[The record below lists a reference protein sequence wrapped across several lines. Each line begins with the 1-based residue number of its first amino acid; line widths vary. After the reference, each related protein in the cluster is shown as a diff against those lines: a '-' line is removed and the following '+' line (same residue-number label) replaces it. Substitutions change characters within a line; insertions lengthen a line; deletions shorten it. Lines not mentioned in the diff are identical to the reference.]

1 MLCFRNTAWAPAV
14 PRLTRRIDL
23 RVTTFVLVVLI
34 WGGAQVSAQ
43 AADVDVVIDLV
54 GVGREISP
62 AIYGVSFADTDQL
75 ASVPYPANRWGGNS
89 VTRYN
94 WQADV
99 SNKASDWFFM
109 NIPGASID
117 PAHLPDGSTADIFVA
132 ESLAS
137 GAAPLMTLPLIGW
150 TPVGVREKKWG
161 FSVAEYGA
169 QDQTECTATGGAFWC
184 QPDAGNGYSGGVRL
198 SGNDPT
204 DTSMAIDSNWVTDWV
219 GHLGSAVRWFALDN
233 EPMLWSE
240 THFDVHPSS
249 VTYDEIW
256 SRTADIGSTVKAAR
270 PNAVLFGPVVWGWC
284 AYFFSAADG
293 CSAGADQ
300 AAHSGQPF
308 LEWYLDRICE
318 HEQNTGVRPVDVLDI
333 HYYPQG
339 GQALAGEGGAALQ
352 ALRLRSVKDLY
363 DPAYVSES
371 WINEPVR
378 LLPRMRELI
387 EQRCPGLG
395 LAITEYN
402 WGQDGISS
410 ALAQAEVLAV
420 FGREGVFAAMR
431 WVVPDVG
438 TRMEDAFRLFLN
450 YDGGGAR
457 VTGTSRSSASS
468 DVDRVGA
475 YAVES
480 PTGDLLVLLFNK
492 STSTENANVAI
503 AQPVSGTA
511 AVYRFTEGSAL
522 GPAGSLEV
530 ISGAA
535 DLVLPARSATLVVL
549 PGATDRVFADGFE
562 GGDVSPWSSTTPSP

>member
-1 MLCFRNTAWAPAV
+1 MTVILTGGGAARWLPASDV
-14 PRLTRRIDL
+14 EVAIDL
-23 RVTTFVLVVLI
+23 EAR
-34 WGGAQVSAQ
+34 GH
-43 AADVDVVIDLV
+43 D
-54 GVGREISP
+54 ISP
-62 AIYGVSFADTDQL
+62 AIYGVSFAGAEEL

-109 NIPGASID
+109 NIPEASAEPEQL
-117 PAHLPDGSTADIFVA
+117 PAGSTADVFVA
-132 ESLAS
+132 ESLDG
-137 GAAPLMTLPLIGW
+137 GAVPLMTLPLIGW
-150 TPVGVREKKWG
+150 TPVGVREKRWG

-184 QPDAGNGYSGGVRL
+184 QPDAGNGYSGGVKL
-198 SGNDPT
+198 TGNDPT
-204 DTSMAIDSNWVTDWV
+204 DTSVAIDSNWVTDWV

-240 THFDVHPSS
+240 THFDVHPSPVS
-249 VTYDEIW
+249 YDELW
-256 SRTADIGSTVKAAR
+256 TRTADIGSAVKAAR
-270 PNAVLFGPVVWGWC
+270 PDAVIFGPVVWGWC

-300 AAHSGQPF
+300 AAHGGLPF
-308 LEWYLDRICE
+308 LDWYLDRICE
-318 HEQNTGVRPVDVLDI
+318 HEQNTGSRPVDVLDI
-333 HYYPQG
+333 HFYPQG
-339 GQALAGEGGAALQ
+339 GQALTAEGGAGLQ

-371 WINEPVR
+371 WIGQPVR
-378 LLPRMRELI
+378 LIPRMRELI
-387 EQRCPGLG
+387 DQRCPGLG
-395 LAITEYN
+395 LAVTEYN

-438 TRMEDAFRLFLN
+438 SRMEDAFRLFLD
-450 YDGGGAR
+450 YDGAGAR
-457 VTGTSRSSASS
+457 VTGTSRSSDST

-480 PTGDLLVLLFNK
+480 PTGDLLLLLFNK
-492 STSTENANVAI
+492 STSAENIVVTI
-503 AQPVSGTA
+503 AQPVSGEATI
-511 AVYRFTEGSAL
+511 YRFTDGSAL
-522 GPAGSLEV
+522 GSAGSV
-530 ISGAA
+530 AVTAGAT

-549 PGATDRVFADGFE
+549 TEATDRVFADGFE
-562 GGDVSPWSSTTPSP
+562 GGDASPWSSVTPLP